1 MALTLRASVD
11 DAWMVCRYRW
21 LLPWSARSRGAAR
34 RYARLSGRIELWRDS
49 GRRARAGARIAH
61 ALGVSTAAAD
71 RVFAASLVSEAQ
83 EEADT
88 VWSMRHAG
96 AWPRLVQPPRDE
108 PTPPGAT
115 IYVTLHFGS
124 PVLAYLDLR
133 HRRVADIRL
142 IVRALS
148 PTNPMPEVKRVF
160 ASRKV
165 AWVAA
170 VSGFEPLTTD
180 AAATARARE
189 HLVGGGSL
197 FAAIDVPGDVVG
209 RATAVT
215 LFGERILVSSGMM
228 TLARLT
234 GATVQP
240 VVAVRRGETLTL
252 RYGARVP
259 AAGDAEML
267 AAAFRALATFIADDP
282 GEWWLWPYVTPAP
295 NEI

>member
-21 LLPWSARSRGAAR
+21 LLPWSARSRSAAR

-165 AWVAA
+165 AWV
-170 VSGFEPLTTD
+170 
-180 AAATARARE
+180 
-189 HLVGGGSL
+189 
-197 FAAIDVPGDVVG
+197 G
-209 RATAVT
+209 RAAAVT

-295 NEI
+295 SEI